1 MSQKAILVVA
11 LNSRGQASPSTW
23 EQLSAGRVLAD
34 ALKLPLVACS
44 PGGTAENARELVE
57 RGADR
62 ALWTAH
68 PSLKDF
74 NDELCCQAVLQA
86 ARQAEAAWVLLPGSV
101 AGRSLACRLAV
112 KLGAGL
118 ATDVSAM
125 DPAAGTVKRGVY
137 GGSLQAEIE
146 FKSEVRVLTLQA
158 MVFPPA
164 PRQAGRAGEVAE
176 LPFSPAAARTEV
188 VSFQAEEAGEIDL
201 GGAERIVSGGRGVGG
216 AQGFAAVRDLAHA
229 LGAAVG
235 ASRAAV
241 DSGWI
246 PYRHQVGLTGRT
258 VRPKLYVA
266 CGISGQ
272 IQHLAG
278 MSNAGTIVAIN
289 TDPDC
294 PLMQQ
299 ASISVVGDMF
309 ELIPLVVAEV
319 KKRKGTPVAA

>member
-1 MSQKAILVVA
+1 MSQQGILVVA
-11 LNSRGQASPSTW
+11 LTQRGKASPATW
-23 EQLSAGRVLAD
+23 ELLSAGRMLAD
-34 ALKLPLVACS
+34 AMKKPLVAVNT
-44 PGGTAENARELVE
+44 GGSAETARELVE

-62 ALWTAH
+62 VLWTGHA
-68 PSLKDF
+68 SLKEF
-74 NDELCCQAVLQA
+74 NDEFCAQAVLEGA
-86 ARQAEAAWVLLPGSV
+86 AKEQPSWILLPAHV

-118 ATDVSAM
+118 STDVSEI
-125 DPAAGTVKRGVY
+125 DPATGGVKRSHYSGNLLAWV
-137 GGSLQAEIE
+137 E
-146 FKSEVRVLTLQA
+146 FKSETRVVTVQG
-158 MVFPPA
+158 MVYPPA
-164 PRQAGRAGEVAE
+164 PRQAGRTGEVVE
-176 LPFSPAAARTEV
+176 IQFSPAAARTEF

-216 AQGFAAVRDLAHA
+216 AAGFKAIRDLAHA

-241 DSGWI
+241 DAGWI

-278 MSNAGTIVAIN
+278 MSNAANIVAIN
-289 TDPDC
+289 SDPDC
-294 PLMQQ
+294 PMMQQ
-299 ASISVVGDMF
+299 ATISVVGDIF
-309 ELIPLVVAEV
+309 ELIPLIIAEV
-319 KKRKGTPVAA
+319 KKRKGVPVAA